1 MNGRRRNPRY
11 HVSSA
16 FEGVFQTLEDAVIE
30 RWDGPYVL
38 ALSEAALRTG
48 LSLALDV
55 FDGSTRQT
63 LPVTVAESVPVIHE
77 GTVRYRL
84 RLATVGSCGDID
96 PDGLLV
102 IETPVRVLE
111 MSQDG
116 FLLEATRE
124 AGAGTVGGLRVAVD
138 GVSYEGKIRVVR
150 SNRLEGGAERH
161 RLGAELLRTERV
173 PHGSPLR
180 NAFLAMLN
188 TAWVAGL

>member
-16 FEGVFQTLEDAVIE
+16 FEGVFQTLEDVILE
-30 RWDGPYVL
+30 HRDGPYIHAVSQC
-38 ALSEAALRTG
+38 AFRAG
-48 LSLALDV
+48 QSLALDV
-55 FDGSTRQT
+55 FHGSTRQT
-63 LPVTVAESVPVIHE
+63 LPVTVAQSLPVIHA

-102 IETPVRVLE
+102 IDTPVRVLE

-116 FLLEATRE
+116 FLLETTRW
-124 AGAGTVGGLRVAVD
+124 AAAGTVGRLRLEVD
-138 GVSYEGKIRVVR
+138 GMTHEGEIRVVR
-150 SNRLEGGAERH
+150 SSRLEGTAERH
-161 RLGAELLRTERV
+161 RLGAEFLRTQRV

-180 NAFLAMLN
+180 SAFAAMLN
-188 TAWVAGL
+188 ITVVSCE